1 MRLLPASAAPLR
13 PPRPH
18 GALRAREALGV
29 DLGVVLYEA
38 QLQAEIA
45 VGAATQNLGPGSLGV
60 LYAAGLVTSLSPCAL
75 SALPLTIGYIGAF
88 SEEEKEG
95 GVALTRAS
103 VLPGVSPT
111 FLPALAFTLGLACM
125 LSALGV
131 GAASVGRLYGE
142 ATGGGSG
149 LGAFAAI
156 LAVIMGLN
164 LLDLL
169 PFALPSLSLPGGDGT
184 DRELPPAAKAFLLGA
199 SSALL
204 SSPCSSPVLASL
216 LGFCATTGSP
226 LLGGGLLLAY
236 TLGYSSPVLAAAL
249 ATASARASLRTLP
262 GSFTWVPSASGSFLL
277 AIGVY
282 SGLTA
287 VFGQP

>member
-1 MRLLPASAAPLR
+1 MRQPVLVGRVAAASTLRSR
-13 PPRPH
+13 PPT
-18 GALRAREALGV
+18 ALEL
-29 DLGVVLYEA
+29 DLGVALYEA

-45 VGAATQNLGPGSLGV
+45 VSAATQQVGPGSVAV

-75 SALPLTIGYIGAF
+75 SALPLTIGYISALADDAPV
-88 SEEEKEG
+88 ETG
-95 GVALTRAS
+95 GLARTSA
-103 VLPGVSPT
+103 LPGAPPML
-111 FLPALAFTLGLACM
+111 LPAVTFTLGLACM

-142 ATGGGSG
+142 ATGGSG
-149 LGAFAAI
+149 GVGALAAT
-156 LAVIMGLN
+156 LAVVMGLN
-164 LLDLL
+164 LLELL
-169 PFALPSLSLPGGDGT
+169 PFQLPSLTLPTGDGAGR
-184 DRELPPAAKAFLLGA
+184 DVPPSAKAFLLGA

-216 LGFCATTGSP
+216 LGFCASTGSP
-226 LLGGGLLLAY
+226 LLGGALLLAY

-262 GSFTWVPSASGSFLL
+262 GSFTWVPGASGSALL

-287 VFGQP
+287 VLGQP

>member
-1 MRLLPASAAPLR
+1 LELDF
-13 PPRPH
+13 
-18 GALRAREALGV
+18 GV
-29 DLGVVLYEA
+29 ALYEA

-45 VGAATQNLGPGSLGV
+45 VGAATQQLGPGSVAV

-75 SALPLTIGYIGAF
+75 SALPLTIGYISALANDEPAEIGART
-88 SEEEKEG
+88 S
-95 GVALTRAS
+95 AS
-103 VLPGVSPT
+103 PGAPPML
-111 FLPALAFTLGLACM
+111 LPAVAFTLGLACM

-142 ATGGGSG
+142 ATGGSG
-149 LGAFAAI
+149 GAGALAAM
-156 LAVIMGLN
+156 LAIVMGLN
-164 LLDLL
+164 LLELL
-169 PFALPSLSLPGGDGT
+169 PFQLPSLTLPTGDGAGR
-184 DRELPPAAKAFLLGA
+184 DVPPSAKAFLLGA

-216 LGFCATTGSP
+216 LGFCASTGSP
-226 LLGGGLLLAY
+226 LLGGALLLAY

-262 GSFTWVPSASGSFLL
+262 GSFTWVPGASGSALL

-282 SGLTA
+282 SGLTT
-287 VFGQP
+287 VLGQP